1 MRKGNDYTVY
11 DNDTLTPG
19 YKAKIEH
26 TVYSGSESD
35 LSDLLKLTVGD
46 ISALKEKSTAQEQA
60 AYRKAIDALKDWK
73 RLRQIRENMKRRLII
88 KMCRRFR
95 IPQTNGKRTAPTGL
109 P

>member
-35 LSDLLKLTVGD
+35 LSDLLKLTVD
-46 ISALKEKSTAQEQA
+46 EISALKEKNIAQEQA
-60 AYRKAIDALKDWK
+60 AYEKAIGALKDWEALAAITGRYERAIEYLK
-73 RLRQIRENMKRRLII
+73 VPEVFAYLKQMGKGRIR
-88 KMCRRFR
+88 
-95 IPQTNGKRTAPTGL
+95 
-109 P
+109 

>member
-46 ISALKEKSTAQEQA
+46 ISALKEKNIEQEQS
-60 AYRKAIDALKDWK
+60 AYEKAIDALKDWEALAANT
-73 RLRQIRENMKRRLII
+73 RNMKRRLII
-88 KMCRRFR
+88 KMCRRFL

>member
-1 MRKGNDYTVY
+1 MRNENDNTLYEY
-11 DNDTLTPG
+11 DILTPG
-19 YKAKIEH
+19 HKVKIEH
-26 TVYSGSESD
+26 NVYSNENAD

-46 ISALKEKSTAQEQA
+46 ISALKEKNIAQEQA
-60 AYRKAIDALKDWK
+60 AYEKAIDALRIGK

-95 IPQTNGKRTAPTGL
+95 IPQTNGKRTALTGL

>member
-46 ISALKEKSTAQEQA
+46 ISALKEKVPRRNRRHTEKLST
-60 AYRKAIDALKDWK
+60 
-73 RLRQIRENMKRRLII
+73 
-88 KMCRRFR
+88 
-95 IPQTNGKRTAPTGL
+95 P
-109 P
+109 

>member
-46 ISALKEKSTAQEQA
+46 ISALKKKTLHRNRRHTKKLST
-60 AYRKAIDALKDWK
+60 
-73 RLRQIRENMKRRLII
+73 
-88 KMCRRFR
+88 
-95 IPQTNGKRTAPTGL
+95 P
-109 P
+109 

>member
-60 AYRKAIDALKDWK
+60 GGFAYLKQMGK
-73 RLRQIRENMKRRLII
+73 GRRRQVYHKQQGI
-88 KMCRRFR
+88 
-95 IPQTNGKRTAPTGL
+95 
-109 P
+109 

>member
-1 MRKGNDYTVY
+1 MRKGKDYTVY

-46 ISALKEKSTAQEQA
+46 ISALKAG
-60 AYRKAIDALKDWK
+60 RI
-73 RLRQIRENMKRRLII
+73 RRQKGKEIPDRRL
-88 KMCRRFR
+88 CENLF
-95 IPQTNGKRTAPTGL
+95 AFSVS
-109 P
+109 

>member
-1 MRKGNDYTVY
+1 MRKENDYTVY

-46 ISALKEKSTAQEQA
+46 ISALAGYGSFLLFR
-60 AYRKAIDALKDWK
+60 YRYDGI
-73 RLRQIRENMKRRLII
+73 
-88 KMCRRFR
+88 
-95 IPQTNGKRTAPTGL
+95 
-109 P
+109 

>member
-46 ISALKEKSTAQEQA
+46 ISALKEKNIA
-60 AYRKAIDALKDWK
+60 
-73 RLRQIRENMKRRLII
+73 
-88 KMCRRFR
+88 
-95 IPQTNGKRTAPTGL
+95 
-109 P
+109 